1 MNRTYSRYIDT
12 YENYNT
18 WNFRTFITLIICIAI
33 PLIIGGISS
42 FLTRDGMIAFTY
54 MNKPPLA
61 PPAWL
66 FPIAWSILYVL
77 MGIASFLIYRSSD
90 DSHYI
95 GIVLYSLQLIFNF
108 VWSLIFFKLN
118 AYTFAFVWLAML
130 LFMIVALIVNT
141 AKYSKPA
148 MIMLL
153 PYAAWCGFA
162 LYLNIGIAIL
172 N

>member
-1 MNRTYSRYIDT
+1 MNRTYSRYIDN
-12 YENYNT
+12 YENYNI
-18 WNFRTFITLIICIAI
+18 WHFRTVITLIICVAI
-33 PLIIGGISS
+33 PLIVGGVASIITRSAMISFDS
-42 FLTRDGMIAFTY
+42 MV
-54 MNKPPLA
+54 KPPLA

-66 FPIAWSILYVL
+66 FPIAWTVLYVL

-95 GIVLYSLQLIFNF
+95 GMVVYVLQLIFNF
-108 VWSLIFFKLN
+108 VWSLLFFKLN

-130 LFMIVALIVNT
+130 LFMVIALIANT
-141 AKYSKPA
+141 ARYSKPA
-148 MIMLL
+148 MIMLI

-162 LYLNIGIAIL
+162 LYLNIGIAVL